1 MAASLRDTLTTIY
14 TERGRLTPPLV
25 VEEASNP
32 QHPLHS
38 RFEWDDSIAGPKY
51 RERQAADL
59 IRSVR
64 VRFTSTTSQE
74 EIDVRAFV
82 SRREAGDPHAVASE
96 YAPVEEIMLDD
107 VARTILL
114 RNMEREWVQFKR
126 RYEHLREFGELTQR
140 EMRGETS

>member
-1 MAASLRDTLTTIY
+1 MATSLREALTAIY
-14 TERGRLTPPLV
+14 TDRGQLTPPIV

-38 RFEWDDSIAGPKY
+38 RFEWDDAIAGPKY
-51 RERQAADL
+51 RERQAADM

-64 VRFTSTTSQE
+64 VRFTSPNSQE

-82 SRREAGDPHAVASE
+82 SRREAGDMHAVAAE

-114 RNMEREWVQFKR
+114 RNMEREWQAFRR
-126 RYEHLREFGELTQR
+126 RYQHLKEFADLMLRETLDQ
-140 EMRGETS
+140 TS

>member
-1 MAASLRDTLTTIY
+1 MATSLRDTLTAIY
-14 TERGRLTPPLV
+14 TERGKLTPPLV
-25 VEEASNP
+25 VEEAANP
-32 QHPLHS
+32 QHPLHD
-38 RFEWDDSIAGPKY
+38 RFEWDDTIAGPKY

-64 VRFTSTTSQE
+64 VRFTSPNSQE

-114 RNMEREWVQFKR
+114 RNMEREWIQFRR
-126 RYEHLREFGELTQR
+126 RYQHLAEFGELVQR

>member
-1 MAASLRDTLTTIY
+1 MAASLRDTLTAIY

-25 VEEASNP
+25 VEEASDP

-64 VRFTSTTSQE
+64 VKFTSATSSE

-82 SRREAGDPHAVASE
+82 SRREAGDPHAVALE

-114 RNMEREWVQFKR
+114 RGMERDWLSFKR
-126 RYEHLREFGELTQR
+126 RYEHLREFGEMIQR

>member
-1 MAASLRDTLTTIY
+1 MATSLRDTLTAIY

-32 QHPLHS
+32 THPLHD

-64 VRFTSTTSQE
+64 VKFISPTSKE

-82 SRREAGDPHAVASE
+82 SRREAGDLHAVTSE

-107 VARTILL
+107 VARTVLL
-114 RNMEREWVQFKR
+114 RGMEREWLAFRR
-126 RYEHLREFGELTQR
+126 RYEHLHEFGEMIRR